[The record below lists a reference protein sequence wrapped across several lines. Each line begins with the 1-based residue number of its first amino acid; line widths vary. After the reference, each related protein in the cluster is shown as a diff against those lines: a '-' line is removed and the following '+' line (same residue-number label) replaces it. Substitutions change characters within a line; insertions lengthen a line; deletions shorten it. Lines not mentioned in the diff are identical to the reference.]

1 MALKDFALPDLGEG
15 LEESELVS
23 WHVAVGDTVELNQHL
38 ADVETAKAL
47 VELPSP
53 FAGVVKALYA
63 EEGTTVAVG
72 ARIIQF
78 EIEGG
83 PEDEVAPSTSGTPAK
98 PEREPMLVGYGPPVE
113 SGGRPSRRARRGAGA
128 PTSAPV
134 PVPVTVSVTMPAP
147 APAPESVI
155 SAEVAP
161 PAPHPLADESN
172 ARTDGSNY
180 EVPRSTPPVRK
191 LARDLGVDLETVT
204 GTGDKGLITREDV
217 ESAFG
222 GGAAA
227 GAPTSTSD
235 SAGPPAS
242 AGSEVAHRMSP
253 SFGVRGET
261 RTPISGVRKYTA
273 AAMVQ
278 SAFTAPHA
286 SEFLTI
292 DVTPTMELIATLKES
307 PGFRGKRLNL
317 LTVVAK
323 ALCIAAGRNPS
334 VNSRWDDKAQEI
346 IQYHFVNLGIATA
359 TPRGLMVPNIKDA
372 DLLNLVGL
380 SDALTGLV
388 ETAKAGTAGQADLTG
403 GTISITNI
411 GSFGIDAGTP
421 ILNTGE
427 AMILALGAV
436 KRLPWEYRG
445 EVALRQVLTLSVSFD
460 HRLVDGEQGSR
471 FLADVGA
478 ILANPAVLLTMV

>member
-15 LEESELVS
+15 LEESEIVS
-23 WHVAVGDTVELNQHL
+23 WHVAVGDAVELNQHL

-53 FAGVVKALYA
+53 FAGVVTALYA

-78 EIEGG
+78 EVEGG
-83 PEDEVAPSTSGTPAK
+83 PEDGVAPSKGGASGR

-113 SGGRPSRRARRGAGA
+113 SDGRPVRRARKGGAA
-128 PTSAPV
+128 AAITDPPAAA
-134 PVPVTVSVTMPAP
+134 AP
-147 APAPESVI
+147 APASMIAP
-155 SAEVAP
+155 EVAP
-161 PAPHPLADESN
+161 PAPQIA
-172 ARTDGSNY
+172 T

-191 LARDLGVDLETVT
+191 LARDLGVDLVTVT

-217 ESAFG
+217 ENVFG
-222 GGAAA
+222 GTLMA
-227 GAPTSTSD
+227 
-235 SAGPPAS
+235 AS
-242 AGSEVAHRMSP
+242 AVADAEPGIGSEIAHRTSP
-253 SFGVRGET
+253 LFGVRGET
-261 RTPISGVRKYTA
+261 RTPIQGVRKYTA

-307 PGFRGKRLNL
+307 SAFRDKRLNL

-323 ALCIAAGRNPS
+323 ALCISAGRNPS

-346 IQYHFVNLGIATA
+346 IQFHYVNLGIATA

-372 DLLNLVGL
+372 DILNLVGL
-380 SDALTGLV
+380 SDALTSLV
-388 ETAKAGTAGQADLTG
+388 ETAKAGTAGQADLSG

>member
-53 FAGVVKALYA
+53 FAGVIKALYA

-72 ARIIQF
+72 APIVQF
-78 EIEGG
+78 ELDGDPADDAPPLKGG
-83 PEDEVAPSTSGTPAK
+83 ASAK

-113 SGGRPSRRARRGAGA
+113 GGGRPARRARKGGPAVTKAAAPSPA
-128 PTSAPV
+128 PTPEPTTESAPA
-134 PVPVTVSVTMPAP
+134 AP
-147 APAPESVI
+147 A
-155 SAEVAP
+155 
-161 PAPHPLADESN
+161 
-172 ARTDGSNY
+172 

-191 LARDLGVDLETVT
+191 FARDAGIDLATVT
-204 GTGDKGLITREDV
+204 GTGLKGLITREDV
-217 ESAFG
+217 EAAVAG
-222 GGAAA
+222 ATGRGGAAA
-227 GAPTSTSD
+227 SSGGTT
-235 SAGPPAS
+235 
-242 AGSEVAHRMSP
+242 AGSEVQKWSTTFAGS
-253 SFGVRGET
+253 RGET
-261 RTPISGVRKYTA
+261 RTPIQGVRKFTA

-307 PGFRGKRLNL
+307 AAFRGKRLNL

-323 ALCIAAGRNPS
+323 ALCIAATRNPS

-346 IQYHFVNLGIATA
+346 IQYHYVNLGIATA

-372 DLLNLVGL
+372 DTLNLVGL
-380 SDALTGLV
+380 SDALTSLV
-388 ETAKAGTAGQADLTG
+388 ETAKAGTAGQADLSG

-445 EVALRQVLTLSVSFD
+445 DIALRQVLTLSVSFD

>member
-1 MALKDFALPDLGEG
+1 MTLKDFALPDLGEG

-83 PEDEVAPSTSGTPAK
+83 PEDEAAPSTGDASAK

-113 SGGRPSRRARRGAGA
+113 SGNRPARRTRKGAGA
-128 PTSAPV
+128 PASASASPAS
-134 PVPVTVSVTMPAP
+134 PAAP

-155 SAEVAP
+155 APEVAP
-161 PAPHPLADESN
+161 PAPAVAH
-172 ARTDGSNY
+172 

-191 LARDLGVDLETVT
+191 LARDLGVDLATVT

-217 ESAFG
+217 ESTFG
-222 GGAAA
+222 GAGDSGAAA
-227 GAPTSTSD
+227 STT
-235 SAGPPAS
+235 
-242 AGSEVAHRMSP
+242 AGSVVGAGAGNEVAHRTSQA
-253 SFGVRGET
+253 FGVRGET

-307 PGFRGKRLNL
+307 PAFRGRRLNL

-334 VNSRWDDKAQEI
+334 VSSRWDDKAQEI

-372 DLLNLVGL
+372 DTLNLVGL
-380 SDALTGLV
+380 SEALTALV

>member
-1 MALKDFALPDLGEG
+1 MALKDFPLPDLGEG

-53 FAGVVKALYA
+53 FAGVIKALYA
-63 EEGTTVAVG
+63 EEGATVAVG
-72 ARIIQF
+72 APLIQF
-78 EIEGG
+78 EIDGDSSEDSAPKEG
-83 PEDEVAPSTSGTPAK
+83 SSSAK
-98 PEREPMLVGYGPPVE
+98 PERESMLVGYGPPVE
-113 SGGRPSRRARRGAGA
+113 GGGRPARRARKSSS
-128 PTSAPV
+128 T
-134 PVPVTVSVTMPAP
+134 PAQEDSST
-147 APAPESVI
+147 A
-155 SAEVAP
+155 
-161 PAPHPLADESN
+161 ADTGPSE
-172 ARTDGSNY
+172 T
-180 EVPRSTPPVRK
+180 PRSTPPVRK
-191 LARDLGVDLETVT
+191 LARDLGIDLATVT
-204 GTGDKGLITREDV
+204 GTGDNGLITRDDV
-217 ESAFG
+217 EAAASGGSARQDRVSPPSRHDG
-222 GGAAA
+222 GG
-227 GAPTSTSD
+227 
-235 SAGPPAS
+235 SAPPAAP
-242 AGSEVAHRMSP
+242 AGS
-253 SFGVRGET
+253 RGET
-261 RTPISGVRKYTA
+261 RTPIQGVRKFTA

-292 DVTPTMELIATLKES
+292 DVTPTMELIASLKES
-307 PGFRGKRLNL
+307 AAFRGKRLNL

-323 ALCIAAGRNPS
+323 ALCIAVSRNPS

-346 IQYHFVNLGIATA
+346 VQYHYVNLGIATA

-372 DLLNLVGL
+372 DTLDLVGL
-380 SDALTGLV
+380 ADALASLV
-388 ETAKAGTAGQADLTG
+388 ETAKAGTASQAELSG

-436 KRLPWEYRG
+436 KRMPWEYRG
-445 EVALRQVLTLSVSFD
+445 EIALRQVLTLSVSFD